1 MSFRNIW
8 AMEEYIDVNIEI
20 KKSIMTLFRKEERAG
35 YG

>member
-20 KKSIMTLFRKEERAG
+20 KKFFMTLFG
-35 YG
+35 GDG